1 VGIGIDVNTLF
12 YLVEAG
18 LIGLLGGVILGR
30 RTRPRSEEKA
40 AEPGQEAQGV
50 EKPGKP
56 YVFLEEAIGLDKA
69 MAHKFY
75 VELRKAIR
83 EKKVRV
89 ALVSDSCPKGR
100 IAYDFVRETWI
111 CVEKDGTSYP
121 LGEKPAPE
129 LLTFYDEGLEEGEGV
144 DNSER

>member
-1 VGIGIDVNTLF
+1 MNIDVNLVF

-18 LIGLLGGVILGR
+18 LIGLLGGLILGR
-30 RTRPRSEEKA
+30 RHGKKIESEKTE
-40 AEPGQEAQGV
+40 ERQEV

-56 YVFLEEAIGLDKA
+56 YVFLEEVVGLDKA

-75 VELRKAIR
+75 VELRKAIK
-83 EKKVRV
+83 EKKVRI
-89 ALVSDSCPKGR
+89 ALISDLCPKGR